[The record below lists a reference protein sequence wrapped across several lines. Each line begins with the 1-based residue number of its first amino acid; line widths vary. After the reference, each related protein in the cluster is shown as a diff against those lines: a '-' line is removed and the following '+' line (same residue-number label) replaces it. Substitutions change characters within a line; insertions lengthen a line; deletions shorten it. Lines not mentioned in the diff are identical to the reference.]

1 MPRLFCLCL
10 CIICVPGSPK
20 FYGGLGALGD
30 PWCWDSRAKG
40 HISFLSFSAVLF
52 FSEVRIQRKHTEE
65 RIEDYSPRLLM
76 LQSKYLRKVMLL
88 FQITLNCEENY
99 QVVF

>member
-1 MPRLFCLCL
+1 MTPGAGSGEGRAVPPPHFSPCISLSLLNRRLK
-10 CIICVPGSPK
+10 GSTK
-20 FYGGLGALGD
+20 D
-30 PWCWDSRAKG
+30 
-40 HISFLSFSAVLF
+40 
-52 FSEVRIQRKHTEE
+52 E
-65 RIEDYSPRLLM
+65 RIEDYSRQRLLL